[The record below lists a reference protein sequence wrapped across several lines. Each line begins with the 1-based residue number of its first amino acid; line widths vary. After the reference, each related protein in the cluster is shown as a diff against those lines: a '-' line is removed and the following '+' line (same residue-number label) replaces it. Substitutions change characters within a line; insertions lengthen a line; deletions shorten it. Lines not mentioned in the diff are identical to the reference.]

1 MSLIQ
6 RKIPMRK
13 SFAALIL
20 IFWFQTLPDI
30 SITNFEIQRE
40 TQRESDCDGVN
51 VWTETKQILKSPFL
65 GLIYVHSA
73 LIFIYFFFDKVSGKK
88 HISHIYFPSS
98 SYELDCEMLCLSN

>member
-1 MSLIQ
+1 MTEFYACQNLIARTYTIAAFNSLIMSLIQ

-51 VWTETKQILKSPFL
+51 V
-65 GLIYVHSA
+65 
-73 LIFIYFFFDKVSGKK
+73 
-88 HISHIYFPSS
+88 
-98 SYELDCEMLCLSN
+98 

>member
-51 VWTETKQILKSPFL
+51 VWTETKQIVKSPFL

-73 LIFIYFFFDKVSGKK
+73 LIFIFFW
-88 HISHIYFPSS
+88 
-98 SYELDCEMLCLSN
+98 